1 MKSTRRGFGRRALSF
16 GLAIFA
22 AITLTAVGFAAWVLS
37 NNANVDAEGG
47 IKTETV
53 TDVSIKIDITN
64 QVDNVL
70 YDQIDEH
77 GNGVGRQNIV
87 FAPIAPPS
95 SGEGSA
101 NHPANNG
108 QIQNDGLGESEDLT
122 FTVKGTVNNIDKIGV
137 LRFNVRVPESLI
149 AAAGLTRPTVEGGNW
164 TYDPSKAFIQLPSY
178 AMDMEG
184 KPIPYIF
191 GELSDPDDEGNVKYL
206 YPQNSDTSILVVELT
221 GDKLVWTKDV
231 TWQNPGVLMEGA
243 TTGTTKACDAVLDG
257 SVFNITPYV
266 EGGVVIAGNLS
277 FDWTVTF
284 NWGARYLG
292 MNPNFFYDV
301 NERIVGVH
309 DTLTATSSAPHK
321 YTVESMN
328 LVNYDLLL
336 MQSVI
341 NGLNIE
347 DYLAER
353 TGSANETYVATG
365 ITLGASQSLEDY
377 INDVA
382 NAATIKGSLEK
393 LQQNIKTA
401 IDNFGKTG
409 LPKAP
414 VYEFWVFADVK

>member
-1 MKSTRRGFGRRALSF
+1 
-16 GLAIFA
+16 
-22 AITLTAVGFAAWVLS
+22 
-37 NNANVDAEGG
+37 
-47 IKTETV
+47 
-53 TDVSIKIDITN
+53 
-64 QVDNVL
+64 
-70 YDQIDEH
+70 
-77 GNGVGRQNIV
+77 
-87 FAPIAPPS
+87 
-95 SGEGSA
+95 
-101 NHPANNG
+101 
-108 QIQNDGLGESEDLT
+108 
-122 FTVKGTVNNIDKIGV
+122 
-137 LRFNVRVPESLI
+137 
-149 AAAGLTRPTVEGGNW
+149 
-164 TYDPSKAFIQLPSY
+164 
-178 AMDMEG
+178 MDMEG

-191 GELSDPDDEGNVKYL
+191 GKLSDPDDDGKVKYL

-221 GDKLVWTKDV
+221 CDKLVWTKDV

-243 TTGTTKACDAVLDG
+243 TTGTTKACDTVLDG
-257 SVFNITPYV
+257 SVFNIMPYV

-347 DYLAER
+347 DYLAAR
-353 TGSANETYVATG
+353 TGSANESYVATG

-377 INDVA
+377 INDEA

-414 VYEFWVFADVK
+414 VYEFWIFADVK